1 MINIPNN
8 SVINFTDTAEE
19 KDTTN
24 KRLEL
29 WHILFEKY
37 ALYKDN
43 SENTK
48 IEEQINY
55 ILIGS
60 EV

>member
-8 SVINFTDTAEE
+8 FVINFTDTAEK

-37 ALYKDN
+37 ALYKK
-43 SENTK
+43 NTK
-48 IEEQINY
+48 IEKKTNY